1 MELAN
6 LASKIPFAHLLGVQ
20 RSARAED
27 DEEVKKSKHAEE
39 EPEAE
44 DDDKDPDAQEDENN
58 PDAEDGDDDPEVS
71 EEDPD
76 AEDDDSDAE
85 EDDKE
90 PSAKKAKLAE
100 RKRCKAIFNCSAAG
114 VRPDMAAHLAFNTGL
129 SAKTAIGML
138 KQAAAVQPK
147 KSGLQARMSE
157 QNLPKIGSDAPI
169 AKGMSTADKMVA
181 TYNQLKSK

>member
-1 MELAN
+1 MELTN
-6 LASKIPFAHLLGVQ
+6 LASKIPFAHLLGVK
-20 RSARAED
+20 RSVRSED

-39 EPEAE
+39 EPDAE

-58 PDAEDGDDDPEVS
+58 PDAENEDDDQEAS
-71 EEDPD
+71 EEEPD
-76 AEDDDSDAE
+76 AEDDPEEE

-157 QNLPKIGSDAPI
+157 QNLPKIGSDVPS
-169 AKGMSTADKMVA
+169 AKVMSTADKMVA